1 MNLNH
6 YQKSLLDGNKF
17 LIFGQE
23 DYFISYATEILK
35 TRLNQQFADFNYI
48 ELEHKNTSFNDFYFN
63 VESVPM
69 MDTTKIIHL
78 KNFQFVQNSSIWDK
92 DEFLQFI
99 ELIKKIPDETVLL
112 ISNASIEV
120 KDSSSKK
127 DTYPKMLKE
136 ISNLMKTFAW
146 GKLTEKELEEY
157 ITNIFKQEKLETKID
172 KALIKYYIELTG
184 YTFKDNN
191 KNIREVNAEISKII
205 SYINEKGS
213 ITINDMENLFLRD
226 YEADIFKLIDF
237 IVKNNKKEAFK
248 MYANL
253 QNKGEPTMKIMVTIG
268 SSLSTMIKASYYIE
282 QGYTNQMAAQIMGK
296 NPYAVKKGLDNLKYI
311 GRKKAIDCLE
321 AILEIDYKF
330 KNGLIPES
338 VYGELSL
345 SRIFNVIEA

>member
-157 ITNIFKQEKLETKID
+157 ITNIFKQEKLENKID

-205 SYINEKGS
+205 SYINEKGN
-213 ITINDMENLFLRD
+213 ITTNDMENLFLRD

>member
-6 YQKSLLDGNKF
+6 YRKSLLDGNKF

-48 ELEHKNTSFNDFYFN
+48 ELEHKTTSFNDFYFN

-92 DEFLQFI
+92 EEFLQFI

-112 ISNASIEV
+112 ISNSSIEV

-127 DTYPKMLKE
+127 DSYPKMLKE

-157 ITNIFKQEKLETKID
+157 ITNIFQQEKLDNKID

-213 ITINDMENLFLRD
+213 ITTNDMENLFLRD

-248 MYANL
+248 MYTKL

-345 SRIFNVIEA
+345 SRIFNVIES

>member
-48 ELEHKNTSFNDFYFN
+48 ELEHKNTSFNEFYFN

-157 ITNIFKQEKLETKID
+157 ITNIFKQEKLENKID

-205 SYINEKGS
+205 SYINEKGN
-213 ITINDMENLFLRD
+213 ITTNDMENLFLRD

>member
-6 YQKSLLDGNKF
+6 YRKSLLDGNKF

-48 ELEHKNTSFNDFYFN
+48 ELEHKTTSFNDFYFN

-157 ITNIFKQEKLETKID
+157 ITNIFKQEKLENKID

-205 SYINEKGS
+205 SYINEKGN
-213 ITINDMENLFLRD
+213 ITTNDMENLFFRD
-226 YEADIFKLIDF
+226 
-237 IVKNNKKEAFK
+237 
-248 MYANL
+248 
-253 QNKGEPTMKIMVTIG
+253 
-268 SSLSTMIKASYYIE
+268 
-282 QGYTNQMAAQIMGK
+282 
-296 NPYAVKKGLDNLKYI
+296 
-311 GRKKAIDCLE
+311 
-321 AILEIDYKF
+321 
-330 KNGLIPES
+330 
-338 VYGELSL
+338 
-345 SRIFNVIEA
+345 